1 MKFEVEKGNAIY
13 VFDEVGF
20 VTWTKCAL
28 SDHERKAL
36 IREQRRKEKTKEK
49 ITIRDFKVSVVSS

>member
-13 VFDEVGF
+13 VFDEAGF

-36 IREQRRKEKTKEK
+36 IREQRKKEKEQIIKV
-49 ITIRDFKVSVVSS
+49 RDFKVSVVSS